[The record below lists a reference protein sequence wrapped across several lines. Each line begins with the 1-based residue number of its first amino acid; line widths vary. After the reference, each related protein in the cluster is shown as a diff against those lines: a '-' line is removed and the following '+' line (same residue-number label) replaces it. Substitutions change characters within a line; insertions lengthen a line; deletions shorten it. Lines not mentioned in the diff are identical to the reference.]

1 LTGKSSFCRDR
12 FAGRFGENMN
22 LPPST
27 SPSAGGRSAI
37 HALFCG
43 CAGGERCADR
53 FIVEVTEEAFIAKNL
68 QVLPISARCRS
79 ARRYRRFGTG
89 YSSLSVL
96 ADITADEIKIDRSF
110 VTNIYQRPRSQSVF
124 KAMESVS
131 GALGMSLVAEGVETS
146 EELALE

>member
-1 LTGKSSFCRDR
+1 
-12 FAGRFGENMN
+12 
-22 LPPST
+22 
-27 SPSAGGRSAI
+27 
-37 HALFCG
+37 
-43 CAGGERCADR
+43 
-53 FIVEVTEEAFIAKNL
+53 L

-110 VTNIYQRPRSQSVF
+110 ITDIDQRPRSQSVF